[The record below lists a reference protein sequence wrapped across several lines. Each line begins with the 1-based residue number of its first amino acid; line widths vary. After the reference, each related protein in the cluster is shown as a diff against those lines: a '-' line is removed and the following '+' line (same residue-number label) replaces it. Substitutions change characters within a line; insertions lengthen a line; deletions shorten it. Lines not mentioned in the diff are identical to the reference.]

1 MTGLTPYAAYLGK
14 RVGASFWFL
23 PALILVAGMV
33 LSELMLAADR
43 GTPGDWIGS
52 IGWLYKT
59 GEEGAR
65 LMLSTIAGSMITVAS
80 LVFSLTLIALTL
92 ASQQLGPRFVTYYM
106 QDRIIQVVLGVFLG
120 TFVYALL
127 ILRAINADDAGT
139 FVPYLSVF
147 VGLALS
153 IVCFLLLIYF
163 IHHTALFIQADF
175 MLARIAASLSVAID
189 AVLPKRDEG
198 LAPAD
203 ADDTEPPAEFDTDA
217 APVAATRSGYVQLV
231 SCDELREIADAHD
244 VTLRLECHAGHF
256 VVAPLPLA

>member
-1 MTGLTPYAAYLGK
+1 MTNSTDSNYQKRTSWRRLTA
-14 RVGASFWFL
+14 F
-23 PALILVAGMV
+23 
-33 LSELMLAADR
+33 
-43 GTPGDWIGS
+43 
-52 IGWLYKT
+52 
-59 GEEGAR
+59 
-65 LMLSTIAGSMITVAS
+65 
-80 LVFSLTLIALTL
+80 
-92 ASQQLGPRFVTYYM
+92 
-106 QDRIIQVVLGVFLG
+106 
-120 TFVYALL
+120 ALL
-127 ILRAINADDAGT
+127 FLVMTCAGLYAVYDRFAGRSFQFDDRL
-139 FVPYLSVF
+139 LSPTLLLPV
-147 VGLALS
+147 AA
-153 IVCFLLLIYF
+153 LLLIYF